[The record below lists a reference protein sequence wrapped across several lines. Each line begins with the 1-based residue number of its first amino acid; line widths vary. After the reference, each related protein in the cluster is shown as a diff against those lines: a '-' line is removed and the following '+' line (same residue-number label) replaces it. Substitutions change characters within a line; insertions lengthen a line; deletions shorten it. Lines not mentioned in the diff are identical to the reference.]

1 MIYLKNMPIKSGMI
15 RYKLKSYSVLNCQ
28 TKGILQ
34 IANIIIPDGKLFN
47 TISI

>member
-1 MIYLKNMPIKSGMI
+1 MPTKSGII
-15 RYKLKSYSVLNCQ
+15 RYKFLNYGVLNCQ

-34 IANIIIPDGKLFN
+34 IANIIIPDGRLLD